1 MSTKPIVTR
10 FAPSPTGALHVGG
23 ARTALFAWAYARQHG
38 GKFIIRL
45 EDTDQKRSSPES
57 TKGILRD
64 LQWLGL
70 SWDEGPNPA
79 AMDPYTDQIGANG
92 PYFQSQRL
100 DIYNKYINQLVDSGL
115 AFEDDGAIRFRMD
128 KDIAFTDEVF
138 GDLKFATADLED
150 FVIRKADGFPT
161 FHMAVVIDDALMG
174 VTHVI
179 RGQEHL
185 SNTSKHVALQD
196 ALGFER
202 PVYVHLSSIM
212 NPDGSKMSKRDKAKV
227 ARQAAK
233 DKGLTTVGFDD
244 AEFAAFLDK
253 QNDEMKFALAVAEQL
268 NLDLPEINVADFR
281 DSGYIPSALL
291 NYLALLGWNPG
302 DDIEQFDLGFLVQK
316 FSFDRIG
323 KSNSKFDRAK
333 LLSFNAEAISKL
345 DTETFSMLLGE
356 HLVVH
361 HPEYKDLVEDGQRFA
376 MFCLAY
382 QPRAHTLDEVSG
394 MGRFFIIANEE
405 VVYDAEDKQIKK
417 NLLKNDCEGLR
428 TLAEF
433 AGALEKLEPWSG
445 EEAHN
450 LIKNYCEER
459 QMNMGRI
466 AQPLR
471 IALSGSVVTPDM
483 ALTLDIMGKKDTLL
497 RIMRCLDA
505 FASEMEKIAE

>member
-1 MSTKPIVTR
+1 MTKKPIVTR

-38 GKFIIRL
+38 GKFIIRI

-57 TKGILRD
+57 TLGILRD

-70 SWDEGPNPA
+70 NWDEGPNPDA
-79 AMDPYTDQIGANG
+79 TDPYAKQMGANG

-100 DIYNKYINQLVDSGL
+100 DIYNKYINQLIEQGM

-138 GDLKFATADLED
+138 GEMKFAAADLED

-161 FHMAVVIDDALMG
+161 FHMAVVVDDALMG

-185 SNTSKHVALQD
+185 GNTSKHVALLD
-196 ALGFER
+196 ALGFDR
-202 PVYVHLSSIM
+202 PSYAHLSSIC
-212 NPDGSKMSKRDKAKV
+212 NPDGSKMSKRDKAKA

-233 DKGLTTVGFDD
+233 DAKLTTVGFDD
-244 AEFAAFLDK
+244 AEFVDFLDK
-253 QNDEMKFALAVAEQL
+253 KNDEMKFALAIAKQL

-281 DSGYIPSALL
+281 DSGYIPAALL

-302 DDIEQFDLGFLVQK
+302 DDIEHFDLTFLVQK

-333 LLSFNAEAISKL
+333 LLSFNSDVITQL
-345 DTETFSMLLGE
+345 DTDTFSMLLGE
-356 HLVVH
+356 HLIKH
-361 HPEYKDLVEDGQRFA
+361 HPEYADMVNDPPRFA

-382 QPRAHTLDEVSG
+382 QSRAHTLDEVAD
-394 MGRFFIIANEE
+394 MGRFFIVDNNEIA
-405 VVYDAEDKQIKK
+405 YDANDKQTKK
-417 NLLKNDCEGLR
+417 NLLNNEGEGLR
-428 TLAEF
+428 TLADF
-433 AGALEKLEPWSG
+433 ADELEKLVPFSG

-450 LIKNYCEER
+450 LIKRYCEER
-459 QMNMGRI
+459 EMNMGKV

-471 IALSGSVVTPDM
+471 IAISGTCVTPDI

-497 RIMRCLDA
+497 RIGRCIDA
-505 FASEMEKIAE
+505 LSELIQ